1 MKPLY
6 KKFLALA
13 TGSSLFVV
21 FAVVLTSSLMRYL
34 FNAPLQWSEE
44 VAKYGMIYGTMFGM
58 VLCYLD
64 DIHIKF
70 GFLEYGVPAFIKRL
84 LNLAL
89 DLIALGT
96 GVVLAWS
103 GYQFVLK
110 RGGIDAPGTGLPMS
124 VFQSAMVIG
133 GICLVIAALL
143 QLPAHFKAKQNGIEV

>member
-6 KKFLALA
+6 KNFLALA

-44 VAKYGMIYGTMFGM
+44 VAKYGMIYGTMFGT

-70 GFLEYGVPAFIKRL
+70 GLLENGIPAPVKRL
-84 LNLAL
+84 LNLLL
-89 DLIALGT
+89 DVIALGT
-96 GVVLAWS
+96 GAVLAWS

-124 VFQSAMVIG
+124 VFQSAMVVG
-133 GICLVIAALL
+133 GICLFIAALFQL
-143 QLPAHFKAKQNGIEV
+143 QSHFSRQQSKEEV